1 MKIIW
6 VNRIQHSPNKQ
17 DLYRTARLLAGS
29 GYELVCSSV
38 PLSARGYPACVKGPL

>member
-17 DLYRTARLLAGS
+17 DLYWTARLVAGS

-38 PLSARGYPACVKGPL
+38 PLSAGDIQRV